1 MRILAVTCYT
11 GDEKLRDMTDRC
23 LEGLFESPRG
33 DAEMKIVVVP
43 QGTDHLCQTTRAG
56 NVLLSPEPENKGFAF
71 GMNLAIDEGVLF
83 GGEPDYVLCFNNDLR
98 FPRLYWLEQ
107 LLKEARLNKI
117 CVPATNRAAIRIQKG
132 PINGVPIDVPEMSAY
147 CWLVPFKWCQWL
159 KEHMG
164 WWLFDPAFYAYG
176 EDNWTAFMLSKKY
189 GRNVFRYVRRSFVD
203 HCHGQTSKHVKPDRR
218 LSNRLL
224 VDRLTAQ
231 LKYPKLRGDLR
242 EWAQRYIAILKPGC

>member
-11 GDEKLRDMTDRC
+11 GPEKLVKMTESC
-23 LEGLFESPRG
+23 VQGLVDSPTDQHEVDLCVSAYG
-33 DAEMKIVVVP
+33 QGAERMAFGASVSTN
-43 QGTDHLCQTTRAG
+43 Q
-56 NVLLSPEPENKGFAF
+56 EENKGFAH
-71 GMNLAIDEGVLF
+71 GMNAAIDMGLRAMIA
-83 GGEPDYVLCFNNDLR
+83 GPPDYVLCFNNDLR
-98 FPRLYWLEQ
+98 FPRLYWLAK
-107 LLKEARLNKI
+107 LLDAAVPNRV

-176 EDNWTAFMLSKKY
+176 EDNWTAFMLSKQY

-203 HCHGQTSKHVKPDRR
+203 HCHGRTSKHVKPDRR